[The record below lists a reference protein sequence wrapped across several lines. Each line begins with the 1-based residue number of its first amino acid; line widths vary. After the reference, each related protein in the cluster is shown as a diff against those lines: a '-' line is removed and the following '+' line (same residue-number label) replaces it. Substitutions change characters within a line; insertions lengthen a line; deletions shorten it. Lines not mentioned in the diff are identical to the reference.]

1 MIVEIGGKT
10 YVLTNRHVIKNHNK
24 ADIKIRLYD
33 NHELN
38 PLQIWSDPDTDIALM
53 AVAADDLVPARIGD
67 SDQLEIG
74 DSVLAMGSPFGLS
87 RSVTSGIISAEGRRD
102 LKLGEQGVRLQD
114 FLQTDAAIN
123 PGNSGGPLISMRG
136 EVVGMNTAI
145 VSNSGGFEGIGF
157 SIPINMVMMVARH
170 LIEKGV
176 VVRAFLGVTY
186 DKEFDAAMATKLG
199 LPRPYGCALKG

>member
-87 RSVTSGIISAEGRRD
+87 RSVTSGIISAKG
-102 LKLGEQGVRLQD
+102 G
-114 FLQTDAAIN
+114 AI
-123 PGNSGGPLISMRG
+123 
-136 EVVGMNTAI
+136 
-145 VSNSGGFEGIGF
+145 
-157 SIPINMVMMVARH
+157 
-170 LIEKGV
+170 
-176 VVRAFLGVTY
+176 
-186 DKEFDAAMATKLG
+186 
-199 LPRPYGCALKG
+199 